1 MIETSNEQKRY
12 PLQMGGGGVG
22 GGGDN
27 FAAIALIKF

>member
-12 PLQMGGGGVG
+12 PLQMGEGGG

>member
-12 PLQMGGGGVG
+12 PLQMGEG

>member
-12 PLQMGGGGVG
+12 LLQMGGG

>member
-12 PLQMGGGGVG
+12 PLQMGE